1 MNVTTWLGSTAAG
14 VRSIGLTSPAP
25 LHVQEV
31 ARLLTRVLLVVAL
44 FVAAGVAGLGLYAS
58 SHQGRIYQGVHVAGL
73 DLGGLSATDARTRL
87 NGYFADYA
95 DKPLTL
101 TAGDQVFEITPAEA
115 GARLDS
121 ATTIAAA
128 MNWGRQGSLWDQ
140 SRAWA
145 RALVHG
151 VPIPPAIQID
161 PDAAHGSIAAIAPN
175 VVKPAVDARLAFGA
189 SGRPEIVPE
198 VTGTRLDYVA
208 TESLLTD
215 RIVTFTDDPVPMVT
229 QDDPADVTA
238 ASLAPNLPEAGAAV
252 DAPLILSFDDTV
264 WHIPPDNLRPL
275 LGVDPATS
283 ALLVDHR
290 PLHTLIAGLAAEIDR
305 DAVDA
310 GIKVDDNG
318 RLAVVPAISAA
329 RVDVD
334 ASVAAIAE
342 GLLAG
347 KDEIALVVDETPAEI
362 SDAMAAAAVER
373 GEDLIDPGISLT
385 WNGGEGVLDRGDLL
399 RALTIRSRPGADE
412 PFVFGLDPDLVRESL
427 NRYASDFDIP
437 VQDARW
443 RIIDGTI
450 QLAVSERKGRQLD
463 LTRGVASVM
472 AAFLDHE
479 TEVELGVRTLM
490 PRWTG
495 KDGSAITLGDDILGE
510 GGTWYGDSSDA
521 RRQNVEL
528 ASSNLSGW
536 LIPPGGTFS
545 YADSVGLITE
555 ENGFITG
562 LGIVDDGRGGFT
574 TAPVVGGG
582 ICQVST
588 TLYQAAFWA
597 GLPILERHQ
606 HPYYLRTYG
615 EAVSGLPGLD
625 AMVNIEPDWRLD
637 LKFKNT
643 TGRWIAVVLIPDGA
657 MVYARIV
664 GTDPGWEVVV
674 PEPTIENEV
683 KAPEQMIYTESPE
696 LPLGQER
703 VVESAQDGF
712 DVRIDRTVLD
722 DGEVILQDAVFS
734 SFAPS
739 RNTTL
744 RGTGTG

>member
-14 VRSIGLTSPAP
+14 VRSIGLAPPAP
-25 LHVQEV
+25 SQQV

-44 FVAAGVAGLGLYAS
+44 FLAAGAAGLGLYAS

-73 DLGGLSATDARTRL
+73 DLGGLSAAAARARL
-87 NGYFADYA
+87 GGYFAEYA
-95 DKPLTL
+95 GRPLTL
-101 TAGDQVFEITPAEA
+101 TAGDQTFQITPAEA

-121 ATTIAAA
+121 AATIAAA

-151 VPIPPAIQID
+151 VSLTPAIRLD

-175 VVKPAVDARLAFGA
+175 VVKPAIDARLAFGA
-189 SGRPEIVPE
+189 SGRPEIVPD
-198 VTGTRLDYVA
+198 VTGIRLDYTA
-208 TESLLTD
+208 TESLLAD
-215 RIVTFTDDPVPMVT
+215 RIVAFAHDPVPMVT
-229 QDDPADVTA
+229 EDDPADVTA
-238 ASLAPNLPEAGAAV
+238 ASLAPNLPEVDAAL
-252 DAPLILSFDDTV
+252 DAPLILSFDDSV
-264 WHIPPDNLRPL
+264 WHIPAANLRPL

-283 ALLVDHR
+283 GLRVDQR
-290 PLHTLIAGLAAEIDR
+290 PLHTLVTGLAAEIDR

-310 GIKVDDNG
+310 GITVDENG

-347 KDEIALVVDETPAEI
+347 NDEIALVVDETPAEV

-373 GEDLIDPGISLT
+373 GEDLLDPGITLT
-385 WNGGEGVLDRGDLL
+385 WDGGEGLLDRGDLL

-427 NRYASDFDIP
+427 ERYALEFDIP

-443 RIIDGTI
+443 RIIDGKI
-450 QLAVSERKGRQLD
+450 QLAVPESKGRELG
-463 LTRGVASVM
+463 LSRGVASVM
-472 AAFLDHE
+472 AAFLDQE

-510 GGTWYGDSSDA
+510 GATWYGDSSDA

-528 ASSNLSGW
+528 ASSHLSGW
-536 LIPPGGTFS
+536 LVPPGGIFS

-597 GLPILERHQ
+597 GLPIVERHQ

-637 LKFKNT
+637 LRFKNT
-643 TGRWIAVVLIPDGA
+643 TGRWIAVVLIPDGT

-664 GTDPGWEVVV
+664 GTDPGWEIVV

-712 DVRIDRTVLD
+712 DVRIDRSVLD

-744 RGTGTG
+744 RGTGTE

>member
-14 VRSIGLTSPAP
+14 VRTIGLTSPAP
-25 LHVQEV
+25 SREV

-44 FVAAGVAGLGLYAS
+44 FVAAGAAGLALYAS
-58 SHQGRIYQGVHVAGL
+58 SHQGRVYQGVHVAGL
-73 DLGGLSATDARTRL
+73 DLGGLSAADARARL
-87 NGYFADYA
+87 DDHFAEYVA
-95 DKPLTL
+95 RPLTL
-101 TAGDQVFEITPAEA
+101 TAGDQTFQITPAEA

-121 ATTIAAA
+121 ATTIATA

-151 VPIPPAIQID
+151 VSIAPAIHLD

-175 VVKPAVDARLAFGA
+175 VVKPAIDATLAFGA
-189 SGRPEIVPE
+189 SGQPEIVPD
-198 VTGTRLDYVA
+198 VTGTRLDYAA
-208 TESLLTD
+208 TESLLVD
-215 RIVTFTDDPVPMVT
+215 RIATFTQDPVPMVT
-229 QDDPADVTA
+229 EDDPAAVTA
-238 ASLAPNLPEAGAAV
+238 ASLAPSLPEADAAV
-252 DAPLILSFDDTV
+252 DAPLILSFDDAV
-264 WHIPPDNLRPL
+264 WHIPSDNLRPL

-283 ALLVDHR
+283 NLRVDRR
-290 PLHTLIAGLAAEIDR
+290 PLHTLVTGLATEIDR

-310 GIKVDDNG
+310 SITVDDNG
-318 RLAVVPAISAA
+318 RLAVVPAVSAA

-347 KDEIALVVDETPAEI
+347 KDEIALVVDQTPAEI
-362 SDAMAAAAVER
+362 SDVMAAAAVER
-373 GEDLIDPGISLT
+373 GEDLLDPGITLT
-385 WNGGEGVLDRGDLL
+385 WDGGEGKLDRGDLL
-399 RALTIRSRPGADE
+399 RALTIRSRPGAEE
-412 PFVFGLDPDLVRESL
+412 PFLFGLDPDLVRESL
-427 NRYASDFDIP
+427 DRYALDFDIP

-443 RIIDGTI
+443 RIIDGKI
-450 QLAVSERKGRQLD
+450 QLAVHESKGRELD
-463 LTRGVASVM
+463 LNRGVASVM
-472 AAFLDHE
+472 AAFLDQE
-479 TEVELGVRTLM
+479 TTVELGVRTLI
-490 PRWTG
+490 PRWTA

-510 GGTWYGDSSDA
+510 GATWYGDSSDA
-521 RRQNVEL
+521 RRQNIEI
-528 ASSNLSGW
+528 ASSDLTGW
-536 LIPPGGTFS
+536 LVPPDGTFS
-545 YADSVGLITE
+545 YADSIGLITE
-555 ENGFITG
+555 EKGYSTG
-562 LGIVDDGRGGFT
+562 LGIVDDGHGGFT

-597 GLPILERHQ
+597 GLPFLERHQ

-615 EAVSGLPGLD
+615 EAATGLPGLD

-643 TGRWIAVVLIPDGA
+643 TGRWLAVVLIPDGA

-674 PEPTIENEV
+674 PEPNIENEV

-712 DVRIDRTVLD
+712 DVRVDRTVLD
-722 DGEVILQDAVFS
+722 KGKVILQDAVFS

-739 RNTTL
+739 RNTTM

>member
-1 MNVTTWLGSTAAG
+1 MNVSTWLGGTAAG
-14 VRSIGLTSPAP
+14 VRSMRLTPHAV
-25 LHVQEV
+25 LQEV
-31 ARLLTRVLLVVAL
+31 ARLSTRVLIVVAL
-44 FVAAGVAGLGLYAS
+44 FMAAGVAGLGLYAS

-73 DLGGLSATDARTRL
+73 DLGGLSAVSARARLDA
-87 NGYFADYA
+87 YFADYA
-95 DKPLTL
+95 GRPLTL
-101 TAGDQVFEITPAEA
+101 TAGDQSFQLTPADA

-121 ATTIAAA
+121 AATIAAA
-128 MNWGRQGSLWDQ
+128 MDWGRQGSLWDQ

-151 VPIPPAIQID
+151 VSITPAIRLD

-175 VVKPAVDARLAFGA
+175 VVKPAIDATLAFGA
-189 SGRPEIVPE
+189 SGRPEIVPD
-198 VTGTRLDYVA
+198 VTGTRLNYSA
-208 TESLLTD
+208 TESLLAD
-215 RIVTFTDDPVPMVT
+215 RILTFARDPVPMVT
-229 QDDPADVTA
+229 EDDPAAVTA
-238 ASLAPNLPEAGAAV
+238 ASLAPSLPEADAAV
-252 DAPLILSFDDTV
+252 DAPLILSFEDAV
-264 WHIPPDNLRPL
+264 WHIPSDNLRPL

-283 ALLVDHR
+283 NLRVDRR
-290 PLHTLIAGLAAEIDR
+290 PLHTLVAGLATEIDR

-310 GIKVDDNG
+310 SITVDDNG

-329 RVDVD
+329 RVDVA
-334 ASVAAIAE
+334 ASVAVIAE

-347 KDEIALVVDETPAEI
+347 EDEIALVVDETPAKI
-362 SDAMAAAAVER
+362 SDDMAAAAVER
-373 GEDLIDPGISLT
+373 GEDLLDPGITLT
-385 WNGGEGVLDRGDLL
+385 WEGGEGKLDRGDLL
-399 RALTIRSRPGADE
+399 RALTIRSRPGAEE
-412 PFVFGLDPDLVRESL
+412 PFLFGLDPDLVRESL
-427 NRYASDFDIP
+427 DRYALEFDIP

-443 RIIDGTI
+443 RIIDGKI
-450 QLAVSERKGRQLD
+450 QLAVHESKGRELD
-463 LTRGVASVM
+463 LDRGVASVV
-472 AAFLDHE
+472 AAFLDQE
-479 TEVELGVRTLM
+479 TKVQLGVRTLT
-490 PRWTG
+490 PRWTA

-528 ASSNLSGW
+528 ASSYLNGW
-536 LIPPGGTFS
+536 LVPPDGTFS

-615 EAVSGLPGLD
+615 EAATGLPGLD

-637 LKFKNT
+637 LKFENT
-643 TGRWIAVVLIPDGA
+643 TGRWIAVVLVPDGA

-664 GTDPGWEVVV
+664 GTNPGWEVVV

-683 KAPEQMIYTESPE
+683 KAPEQMVYTESPE

-703 VVESAQDGF
+703 LVESAQDGF

-722 DGEVILQDAVFS
+722 DGKVILQDAVFS

-739 RNTTL
+739 RNTTM

>member
-1 MNVTTWLGSTAAG
+1 MNITTRSGSLAAG
-14 VRSIGLTSPAP
+14 VRSIALTPPAP
-25 LHVQEV
+25 SPEV
-31 ARLLTRVLLVVAL
+31 AVILTKALLVAVL
-44 FVAAGVAGLGLYAS
+44 FVMAGAAGLGLYAS

-73 DLGGLSATDARTRL
+73 DLGGLTSADAQSKL
-87 NGYFADYA
+87 EAYFADYA
-95 DKPLTL
+95 ATPLTVS
-101 TAGDQVFEITPAEA
+101 AGDQTFQITPAKA

-121 ATTIAAA
+121 AATIEAASE
-128 MNWGRQGSLWDQ
+128 WGREGSLWDR

-151 VPIPPAIQID
+151 AAVAPVIHFD
-161 PDAAHGSIAAIAPN
+161 PDAAHDSVAAFAPN
-175 VVKPAVDARLAFGA
+175 IVQPAIDARIAFDA
-189 SGRPEIVPE
+189 TGRAEIVPE
-198 VTGTRLDYVA
+198 VTGTRLDYGA
-208 TESLLTD
+208 TTTLLTD
-215 RIVTFTDDPVPMVT
+215 RIAMFAREPVRLVT

-238 ASLAPNLPEAGAAV
+238 ASLAPSLPDVDAAV
-252 DAPLILSFDDTV
+252 DAPLVLSFGDAI
-264 WHIPPDNLRPL
+264 WHIPPDDLQPL
-275 LGVDPATS
+275 LSVDPATS
-283 ALLVDHR
+283 DLHVDRR
-290 PLHTLIAGLAAEIDR
+290 PLQALVVSLAAEIDR
-305 DAVDA
+305 PAVDA
-310 GIKVDDNG
+310 GITVDDNG
-318 RLAVVPAISAA
+318 RLAVVPAVSAA
-329 RVDVD
+329 RVDVA

-342 GLLAG
+342 GLLQG
-347 KDEIALVVDETPAEI
+347 EDEIALVVDETPAKI

-373 GEDLIDPGISLT
+373 GEELMDPGITLS
-385 WNGGEGVLDRGDLL
+385 WKGGAGLLDRGDLL

-412 PFVFGLDPDLVRESL
+412 PFTFGLDPDLILESL
-427 NRYASDFDIP
+427 SRFALEFDTP
-437 VQDARW
+437 VRDARW
-443 RIIDGTI
+443 RIIEGKI
-450 QLAVSERKGRQLD
+450 QLAAPESKGRELD
-463 LTRGVASVM
+463 LESGVQSVL
-472 AAFLDHE
+472 AAFLDDE
-479 TEVELGVRTLM
+479 TTVELKVRTIL
-490 PRWTG
+490 PQWTG
-495 KDGSAITLGDDILGE
+495 EDGSAITLGDDILGE

-528 ASSNLSGW
+528 ASANLSGW
-536 LIPPGGTFS
+536 LVPPDGIFS
-545 YADSVGLITE
+545 YADSIGLITE
-555 ENGFITG
+555 ENGFVTG
-562 LGIVDDGRGGFT
+562 LGIVDNGNGGFT

-597 GLPILERHQ
+597 GLPIVERHQ

-643 TGRWIAVVLIPDGA
+643 TGRWIAVTMIPDGA

-664 GTDPGWEVVV
+664 GTDPGWDVVV

-683 KAPEQMIYTESPE
+683 KAPTQMFYTDSPE
-696 LPLGQER
+696 LPAGQER

-722 DGEVILQDAVFS
+722 DGKVILEDAVFS

>member
-14 VRSIGLTSPAP
+14 VRSIGLAPPAP
-25 LHVQEV
+25 SQQV

-44 FVAAGVAGLGLYAS
+44 FVAAGAAGLGLYAS

-73 DLGGLSATDARTRL
+73 DLGGLSAADARARL
-87 NGYFADYA
+87 DGYFAEYA
-95 DKPLTL
+95 GRPLTL
-101 TAGDQVFEITPAEA
+101 TAGDQTFQITPAEA

-121 ATTIAAA
+121 AATIAAA
-128 MNWGRQGSLWDQ
+128 MTWGRQGSLWDQ

-151 VPIPPAIQID
+151 VSLTPAIRLD

-175 VVKPAVDARLAFGA
+175 VVKPAIDARLAFGA
-189 SGRPEIVPE
+189 SGRPEIVPD
-198 VTGTRLDYVA
+198 VTGIRLDYTA
-208 TESLLTD
+208 TESLLAD
-215 RIVTFTDDPVPMVT
+215 RIVAFAHDPVPMVT
-229 QDDPADVTA
+229 EDDPADVTA
-238 ASLAPNLPEAGAAV
+238 ASLAPNLPEVDAAL
-252 DAPLILSFDDTV
+252 DAPLILSFDDSV
-264 WHIPPDNLRPL
+264 WHIPAANLRPL

-283 ALLVDHR
+283 GLRVDQR
-290 PLHTLIAGLAAEIDR
+290 PLHTLVTGLAAEIDR

-310 GIKVDDNG
+310 GITVDENG

-347 KDEIALVVDETPAEI
+347 NDEIALVVDETPAEV

-373 GEDLIDPGISLT
+373 GEDLLDPGITLT
-385 WNGGEGVLDRGDLL
+385 WDGGEGLLDRGDLL

-427 NRYASDFDIP
+427 ERYALEFDIP

-443 RIIDGTI
+443 RIIDGKI
-450 QLAVSERKGRQLD
+450 QLAVPESKGRELG
-463 LTRGVASVM
+463 LSRGVASVM
-472 AAFLDHE
+472 AAFLDQE

-510 GGTWYGDSSDA
+510 GATWYGDSSDA

-528 ASSNLSGW
+528 ASSHLSGW
-536 LIPPGGTFS
+536 LVPPGGIFS

-597 GLPILERHQ
+597 GLPIVERHQ

-637 LKFKNT
+637 LRFKNT
-643 TGRWIAVVLIPDGA
+643 TGRWIAVVLIPDGT

-674 PEPTIENEV
+674 PEPAIENEV

-712 DVRIDRTVLD
+712 DVRIDRSVLD

-744 RGTGTG
+744 RGTGTE

>member
-1 MNVTTWLGSTAAG
+1 
-14 VRSIGLTSPAP
+14 
-25 LHVQEV
+25 
-31 ARLLTRVLLVVAL
+31 
-44 FVAAGVAGLGLYAS
+44 
-58 SHQGRIYQGVHVAGL
+58 
-73 DLGGLSATDARTRL
+73 
-87 NGYFADYA
+87 
-95 DKPLTL
+95 
-101 TAGDQVFEITPAEA
+101 
-115 GARLDS
+115 
-121 ATTIAAA
+121 
-128 MNWGRQGSLWDQ
+128 
-140 SRAWA
+140 
-145 RALVHG
+145 
-151 VPIPPAIQID
+151 
-161 PDAAHGSIAAIAPN
+161 
-175 VVKPAVDARLAFGA
+175 
-189 SGRPEIVPE
+189 
-198 VTGTRLDYVA
+198 
-208 TESLLTD
+208 
-215 RIVTFTDDPVPMVT
+215 MVT

-238 ASLAPNLPEAGAAV
+238 ASLAPNLPEADAAV
-252 DAPLILSFDDTV
+252 DAPLILSFDDSV

-283 ALLVDHR
+283 NLRVDRR
-290 PLHTLIAGLAAEIDR
+290 PLHTLVAGLANEIDR

-310 GIKVDDNG
+310 GITVDDNG
-318 RLAVVPAISAA
+318 RLAVVPAITAA

-334 ASVAAIAE
+334 ASVVAIAE

-373 GEDLIDPGISLT
+373 GEDLIDPGITLT
-385 WNGGEGVLDRGDLL
+385 WDGGEGLLDRGDLL
-399 RALTIRSRPGADE
+399 RALTIRSQSGADE
-412 PFVFGLDPDLVRESL
+412 PFIFGLDPDLVRESL
-427 NRYASDFDIP
+427 ERYALDFDIP

-443 RIIDGTI
+443 RITDGKI
-450 QLAVSERKGRQLD
+450 QLAVPESKGRELD
-463 LTRGVASVM
+463 LDRGVASVTT
-472 AAFLDHE
+472 AFLDQE
-479 TEVELGVRTLM
+479 TEVQLGVRTLM

-528 ASSNLSGW
+528 ASSYLSGW
-536 LIPPGGTFS
+536 LVPPDGVFS

-588 TLYQAAFWA
+588 TLFQAAFWA

-657 MVYARIV
+657 MVNARIV
-664 GTDPGWEVVV
+664 GTNPGWEVVV

-683 KAPEQMIYTESPE
+683 EAPEQMIYTESPE

-722 DGEVILQDAVFS
+722 GGKVILQDAVFS

>member
-14 VRSIGLTSPAP
+14 ARSIGLTSSAP
-25 LHVQEV
+25 SQEV

-44 FVAAGVAGLGLYAS
+44 FVAAGAAGLGLYAA

-73 DLGGLSATDARTRL
+73 DLGGLSAADARARL
-87 NGYFADYA
+87 DAHFAEYA
-95 DKPLTL
+95 GRPLTL
-101 TAGDQVFEITPAEA
+101 TAGDQAFQITPAEA

-121 ATTIAAA
+121 AATIAAA

-151 VPIPPAIQID
+151 VPITPAIHLD

-175 VVKPAVDARLAFGA
+175 VVKPALDARLAFGT
-189 SGRPEIVPE
+189 SGRPEIVPD

-208 TESLLTD
+208 TETLLAN
-215 RIVTFTDDPVPMVT
+215 RIVTFAHDPVPMVT

-238 ASLAPNLPEAGAAV
+238 ASLAPNLPEADAAV
-252 DAPLILSFDDTV
+252 DAPLILSFDDSV
-264 WHIPPDNLRPL
+264 WHIPPDNLWPL

-283 ALLVDHR
+283 NLSVDRR
-290 PLHTLIAGLAAEIDR
+290 PLHTLVAGLANEIDR

-310 GIKVDDNG
+310 GITVDDNG
-318 RLAVVPAISAA
+318 RLAVVPAITAA

-334 ASVAAIAE
+334 ASVVAIAE

-385 WNGGEGVLDRGDLL
+385 WDGGEGLLDRGDLL
-399 RALTIRSRPGADE
+399 RALTIRSQSGADE
-412 PFVFGLDPDLVRESL
+412 PFIFGLDPDLVRESL
-427 NRYASDFDIP
+427 ERYALDFDIP

-443 RIIDGTI
+443 RITDGKI
-450 QLAVSERKGRQLD
+450 QLAEPESEGRELD
-463 LTRGVASVM
+463 LDRGVASVTT
-472 AAFLDHE
+472 AFLDQE
-479 TEVELGVRTLM
+479 TEVQLGVRTLM

-510 GGTWYGDSSDA
+510 GATWYGDSSDA

-528 ASSNLSGW
+528 ASSYLSGW
-536 LIPPGGTFS
+536 LVPPDGTFS

-657 MVYARIV
+657 MVNARIV
-664 GTDPGWEVVV
+664 GTNPGWEVVV

-683 KAPEQMIYTESPE
+683 EAPEQMIYTESPE

-722 DGEVILQDAVFS
+722 GGKVILQDAVFS

>member
-14 VRSIGLTSPAP
+14 VRRLGLTPTARS
-25 LHVQEV
+25 QEV

-58 SHQGRIYQGVHVAGL
+58 SYQGRIFQGVHVAGV
-73 DLGGLSATDARTRL
+73 DLGGLSAADAHARL
-87 NGYFADYA
+87 DAYFAEYA
-95 DKPLTL
+95 GRPLTL
-101 TAGDQVFEITPAEA
+101 TAGDQTFQITPADA

-121 ATTIAAA
+121 AATIAAA
-128 MNWGRQGSLWDQ
+128 MDWGRQGSLWDQ

-151 VPIPPAIQID
+151 VPITPAIHLNA
-161 PDAAHGSIAAIAPN
+161 DAAHGSIAAIAPN
-175 VVKPAVDARLAFGA
+175 VVRPAIDATLACGT
-189 SGRPEIVPE
+189 SGQPEIVPE
-198 VTGTRLDYVA
+198 VTGTRLDYSA
-208 TESLLTD
+208 TETLLAD
-215 RIVTFTDDPVPMVT
+215 RIITFAQDPVPMVT
-229 QDDPADVTA
+229 EDDPAAVTA
-238 ASLAPNLPEAGAAV
+238 ASLAPNLPEANAAV
-252 DAPLILSFDDTV
+252 DAPLILSFDDAV
-264 WHIPPDNLRPL
+264 WHIPADNLRPL

-283 ALLVDHR
+283 NLRVDRR
-290 PLHTLIAGLAAEIDR
+290 PLHTLVAGLATEIDR

-310 GIKVDDNG
+310 SITVDDNG
-318 RLAVVPAISAA
+318 RLAAVPAISAA
-329 RVDVD
+329 RVDVA
-334 ASVAAIAE
+334 ASVAAIAQ

-347 KDEIALVVDETPAEI
+347 EDEIALVVDETPAKI

-373 GEDLIDPGISLT
+373 GEDLLDSGITLT
-385 WNGGEGVLDRGDLL
+385 WDGGEGVLDRGDLL
-399 RALTIRSRPGADE
+399 RALTIRSRPGAEE
-412 PFVFGLDPDLVRESL
+412 PFTFGLDPDLVRESL
-427 NRYASDFDIP
+427 DRYALDFDIP

-443 RIIDGTI
+443 RIIDGKI
-450 QLAVSERKGRQLD
+450 QLAVHESKGRELD
-463 LTRGVASVM
+463 LDRGVANVM
-472 AAFLDHE
+472 AAFLDQE
-479 TEVELGVRTLM
+479 TEVHLGVRTLM
-490 PRWTG
+490 PHWTG

-521 RRQNVEL
+521 RRQNIEV
-528 ASSNLSGW
+528 ASSYLNGW
-536 LIPPGGTFS
+536 LVPPGGTFS
-545 YADSVGLITE
+545 YADSIGLITE
-555 ENGFITG
+555 KNGFVTG
-562 LGIVDDGRGGFT
+562 LGIVEDGRGGFT

-588 TLYQAAFWA
+588 TLFQAAFWA
-597 GLPILERHQ
+597 GLPFEERHQ

-615 EAVSGLPGLD
+615 EALTGLPGLD

-643 TGRWIAVVLIPDGA
+643 TGRWIAVALIPDGA
-657 MVYARIV
+657 MVNARII

-722 DGEVILQDAVFS
+722 DGKVILHDAVFS

-739 RNTTL
+739 RNTTM
-744 RGTGTG
+744 RGTGTGTG

>member
-1 MNVTTWLGSTAAG
+1 MNVTAWLGSTAAG
-14 VRSIGLTSPAP
+14 VRSIGLTAPAP
-25 LHVQEV
+25 SQQV
-31 ARLLTRVLLVVAL
+31 ARLLTQVLLVVAL
-44 FVAAGVAGLGLYAS
+44 FVAAGAAGLALYAS
-58 SHQGRIYQGVHVAGL
+58 SHQGRIYQGVQVAGL
-73 DLGGLSATDARTRL
+73 ALGGLSPADARARL
-87 NGYFADYA
+87 EDHFADYA
-95 DKPLTL
+95 GRPLTL
-101 TAGDQVFEITPAEA
+101 TAGDQSFEVTPAEA

-151 VPIPPAIQID
+151 VAIPPAIHLD
-161 PDAAHGSIAAIAPN
+161 PNAAHGSIAAIAPK
-175 VVKPAVDARLAFGA
+175 VVKPAIDATLAFGPN
-189 SGRPEIVPE
+189 GRPEIIPD
-198 VTGTRLDYVA
+198 VTGTRLDYGA
-208 TESLLTD
+208 TESLLAD
-215 RIVTFTDDPVPMVT
+215 RIATFARDPVPMVT
-229 QDDPADVTA
+229 HDDPADVTA
-238 ASLAPNLPEAGAAV
+238 ASLAPNLPEADAAV

-264 WHIPPDNLRPL
+264 WHVPPGNLQPL
-275 LGVDPATS
+275 LGVDPTTS
-283 ALLVDHR
+283 NLRVDRR
-290 PLHTLIAGLAAEIDR
+290 PLHSLVAGLAAEIDR

-310 GIKVDDNG
+310 SITVDENG
-318 RLAVVPAISAA
+318 RLAVVPAIPAA

-347 KDEIALVVDETPAEI
+347 KDEISLVVDETPAMI
-362 SDAMAAAAVER
+362 SDAMAAAAVDR
-373 GEDLIDPGISLT
+373 GEDLLDPGITLT
-385 WNGGEGVLDRGDLL
+385 WDGGQGMLDRGDLL
-399 RALTIRSRPGADE
+399 RALTIRSRPGRDE
-412 PFVFGLDPDLVRESL
+412 PFVFSLDPDLIRESL
-427 NRYASDFDIP
+427 ERYALDFDIP

-443 RIIDGTI
+443 RIVEGKI
-450 QLAVSERKGRQLD
+450 QLVVPESKGRELD
-463 LTRGVASVM
+463 LDRGVASVM
-472 AAFLDHE
+472 AAFLDQE
-479 TEVELGVRTLM
+479 TDVKLGVRTLM

-495 KDGSAITLGDDILGE
+495 EDGSAITLGDDVLGE
-510 GGTWYGDSSDA
+510 GATWYGDSSDA
-521 RRQNVEL
+521 RRQNIEL
-528 ASSNLSGW
+528 ASSFLSGW
-536 LIPPGGTFS
+536 LVPPDGVFS

-555 ENGFITG
+555 EKGFSTG
-562 LGIVDDGRGGFT
+562 LGIVDDGHGGFT

-588 TLYQAAFWA
+588 TLFQAAFWA
-597 GLPILERHQ
+597 GLPFVERHQ

-615 EAVSGLPGLD
+615 EAASGLPGLD

-643 TGRWIAVVLIPDGA
+643 TGRWMAVVLIPDGT
-657 MVYARIV
+657 MVSARII

-683 KAPEQMIYTESPE
+683 SAPEQMFYTESPE

-712 DVRIDRTVLD
+712 DVRIDRTVRD
-722 DGEVILQDAVFS
+722 DGKVILQDAVFS

-739 RNTTL
+739 RNTIM